1 MERGRSQHFL
11 TEFFQMTSSDSP
23 QGANPTS
30 DQVTPEADLAK
41 QMLELRQLR
50 KEVDELERLLQRRAR
65 LPHAN
70 G

>member
-1 MERGRSQHFL
+1 
-11 TEFFQMTSSDSP
+11 MTSSDSP

-30 DQVTPEADLAK
+30 DQVMPEADLAK

-70 G
+70 W